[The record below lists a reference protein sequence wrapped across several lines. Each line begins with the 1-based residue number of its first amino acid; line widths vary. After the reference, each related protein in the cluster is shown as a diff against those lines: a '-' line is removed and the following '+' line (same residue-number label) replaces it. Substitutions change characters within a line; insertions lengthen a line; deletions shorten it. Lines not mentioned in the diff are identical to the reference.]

1 MAKTGQFGITP
12 ATSGGGGG
20 GVVVI
25 TTAPQ
30 TPSTIDISGVAGNS
44 LATWKSF
51 TFVVAQGTIDI
62 GGNTFGK
69 GTYTYEN
76 LGGLAVI
83 SYDATASVDAK
94 ILIQI

>member
-1 MAKTGQFGITP
+1 MAKTGNFGITLVS
-12 ATSGGGGG
+12 SGAGAGSTI
-20 GVVVI
+20 I
-25 TTAPQ
+25 TTAIQ
-30 TPSTIDISGVAGNS
+30 TPSTLDISGLAGNS

-51 TFVVAQGTIDI
+51 TFVVAKGTIDI
-62 GGNTFGK
+62 GGNTFRK

-83 SYDATASVDAK
+83 SYDATASIDAK

>member
-1 MAKTGQFGITP
+1 MAKTGQFGITL

-20 GVVVI
+20 GGVI

-30 TPSTIDISGVAGNS
+30 TPSTLDISGVAGNS

-51 TFVVAQGTIDI
+51 TFVVAQGTISI

-83 SYDATASVDAK
+83 SYDGTTSTDTK